1 MTNDQTRTRLNPV
14 SFIHSPG
21 RLSVARPGRSA
32 ARRGAGQ
39 MSPAD
44 VTLSNDKAA
53 RPQDTRGNQMELQ
66 LIIGAGI
73 AASAIITA
81 LLLRW
86 QDDPIE
92 EQIREAMQYETKK
105 TRTAKALR
113 S

>member
-1 MTNDQTRTRLNPV
+1 
-14 SFIHSPG
+14 
-21 RLSVARPGRSA
+21 
-32 ARRGAGQ
+32 
-39 MSPAD
+39 
-44 VTLSNDKAA
+44 
-53 RPQDTRGNQMELQ
+53 MELQ

-105 TRTAKALR
+105 SRTSKAIR

>member
-14 SFIHSPG
+14 GFIHSRG
-21 RLSVARPGRSA
+21 QLSVARPGRSA
-32 ARRGAGQ
+32 ARRGDGQ

-44 VTLSNDKAA
+44 VTLDNDKAA

-86 QDDPIE
+86 QNDPLE
-92 EQIREAMQYETKK
+92 EQIREAMQYETKQQK
-105 TRTAKALR
+105 IAKAIHR
-113 S
+113 

>member
-1 MTNDQTRTRLNPV
+1 
-14 SFIHSPG
+14 
-21 RLSVARPGRSA
+21 
-32 ARRGAGQ
+32 

-73 AASAIITA
+73 AAAGLITA
-81 LLLRW
+81 VLLRL
-86 QDDPIE
+86 QNDPIE